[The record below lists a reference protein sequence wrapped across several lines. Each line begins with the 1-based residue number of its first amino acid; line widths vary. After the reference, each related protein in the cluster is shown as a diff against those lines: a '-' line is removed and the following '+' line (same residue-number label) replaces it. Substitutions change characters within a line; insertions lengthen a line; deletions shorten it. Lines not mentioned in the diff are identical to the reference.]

1 MPRFQDSFS
10 TVQQEEEQVNLLKY
24 SQSGL
29 IKKSRHWVPLT
40 VSRAATSTSTGK
52 DLECIMSAVDL
63 AAPSLHSHQSN
74 LEATLLGSP
83 AQRQCEK
90 GNISGI
96 FRHCQVE
103 RASSAGIFVFYANL
117 WPRRVSSS
125 LSDFFF
131 SSFSYFRGKASQWSR
146 LSTDISPIVLAYDL

>member
-1 MPRFQDSFS
+1 
-10 TVQQEEEQVNLLKY
+10 
-24 SQSGL
+24 
-29 IKKSRHWVPLT
+29 VPLT

-131 SSFSYFRGKASQWSR
+131 LHLLVISAERHLNEADLAQTFPLLFWLMIYKPRVITTALFQEPKAQLNVYIHGHVPCSGG
-146 LSTDISPIVLAYDL
+146 